1 MQWLKGHKKEILKSL
16 LLVLIV
22 GAMAGCGYGILRLC
36 GFSSQEDFIRLRDD
50 LGDSIWFWLVIAA
63 LQIFQVIFIPVSNQL
78 VTVPCA
84 LCFQDEL
91 WKVFLTSWLSI
102 WFATMILWAIGKFG
116 GKKVL
121 AWILGDKEQVDRCSK
136 WLSRGW
142 IFYPLGMLLPLP
154 DDIVTVL
161 AGTADFKFLVRWHLL
176 VMHSR
181 DRHRLLRVGMGLSHQ
196 VLVGLD
202 CPLRWNCIA
211 LRCDILLLQN
221 REEPRKRGGCQNG
234 IEELTLGC

>member
-91 WKVFLTSWLSI
+91 WKVF
-102 WFATMILWAIGKFG
+102 F
-116 GKKVL
+116 
-121 AWILGDKEQVDRCSK
+121 
-136 WLSRGW
+136 
-142 IFYPLGMLLPLP
+142 
-154 DDIVTVL
+154 DIV
-161 AGTADFKFLVRWHLL
+161 AFHLVRNDDSLGYRQVRWKK
-176 VMHSR
+176 ST
-181 DRHRLLRVGMGLSHQ
+181 RL
-196 VLVGLD
+196 
-202 CPLRWNCIA
+202 
-211 LRCDILLLQN
+211 DI
-221 REEPRKRGGCQNG
+221 R
-234 IEELTLGC
+234 

>member
-1 MQWLKGHKKEILKSL
+1 MRIMQWLKGHKKEILKSL
-16 LLVLIV
+16 LLILIV

-91 WKVFLTSWLSI
+91 WKVFFTSWLSI

-161 AGTADFKFLVRWHLL
+161 AGTADFKFWFVGICSLCTRAIDIAFSVWGWGYLTKFWWGWIVLFGGTALL
-176 VMHSR
+176 CV
-181 DRHRLLRVGMGLSHQ
+181 VTYFFYK
-196 VLVGLD
+196 
-202 CPLRWNCIA
+202 IEK
-211 LRCDILLLQN
+211 N
-221 REEPRKRGGCQNG
+221 REKEAVAKTESKN
-234 IEELTLGC
+234 